1 MGCGELSSASRVE
14 TLRCGERDVLIWTWR
29 VEASSGTCWKPL
41 GGDVFIEPTRSPAV
55 GAAKAGDGARARA
68 AREEACGGKG
78 APRLPTRGERRAP
91 QLISSSVTRGMARW
105 PLLSQCTS
113 TLRLAVRLLHTFT
126 SKPEERP
133 RLLDERAVG
142 RPDSERAL
150 GIMPLALPLA
160 KRVLAAA
167 HTECAVV

>member
-55 GAAKAGDGARARA
+55 GAAKAGVGARARA

-78 APRLPTRGERRAP
+78 APRLPTREERRAP
-91 QLISSSVTRGMARW
+91 HFVIGHVAWPDGRCYSLTMYIDRGLGTV
-105 PLLSQCTS
+105 PVH
-113 TLRLAVRLLHTFT
+113 RLAVRLLHTFFKT
-126 SKPEERP
+126 RGAPSPAR
-133 RLLDERAVG
+133 
-142 RPDSERAL
+142 
-150 GIMPLALPLA
+150 
-160 KRVLAAA
+160 
-167 HTECAVV
+167 